1 MAMTEAHKR
10 YRARNPAHRKAEGE
24 KRLDQIISGEA
35 MAALAARCKSAGV
48 TRRQML
54 EALLLSDWHHHTG
67 VMVIPEITPGLSN
80 APSADKGIELIILEM
95 AEGGFR
101 KGESSPVPKQVVEL
115 FNGDYQEA
123 ARQVRRLA
131 SAHKGT
137 PAHEDLKTLAN
148 RIDGSRPKKPK
159 QKEKE
164 Q

>member
-1 MAMTEAHKR
+1 MT
-10 YRARNPAHRKAEGE
+10 
-24 KRLDQIISGEA
+24 
-35 MAALAARCKSAGV
+35 ALAARCKAAGV

-54 EALLLSDWHHHTG
+54 EAILLSDWHYHTG
-67 VMVIPEITPGLSN
+67 VMVMPEITPAPAASTITPGLSK
-80 APSADKGIELIILEM
+80 APSADRGIESIILKM

-115 FNGDYQEA
+115 FKGDYQEA

-148 RIDGSRPKKPK
+148 RIDGSRPKKTTTK
-159 QKEKE
+159 KEKE